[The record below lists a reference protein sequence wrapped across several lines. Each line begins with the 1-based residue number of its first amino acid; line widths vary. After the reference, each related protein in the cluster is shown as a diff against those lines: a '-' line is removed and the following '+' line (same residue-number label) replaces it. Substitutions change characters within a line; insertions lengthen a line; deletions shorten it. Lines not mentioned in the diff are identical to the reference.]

1 MMLRKWYSG
10 DILDF
15 SVRVVV
21 SDVRHFKRCDRFPQ
35 VTART
40 NSNSGFP
47 FLSCEM

>member
-21 SDVRHFKRCDRFPQ
+21 SDVRHFKRCDKFPPSDRSYLLKLRIS
-35 VTART
+35 V
-40 NSNSGFP
+40 SV
-47 FLSCEM
+47 L